1 MHNTPLNIQINYGE
15 CHCGCGEKTIVNKR
29 TYSHL
34 GWKKGEPR
42 KYLLGHNSWGRKK
55 TNRYKIDKNGCWIW
69 QLSKNVGYGRIRIDG
84 KKEYR
89 AHRYYY
95 EKYKGIIP
103 QGMQLD
109 HLCRN
114 RACVNPEHLEVVTN
128 AENSRRGKRAKLNW
142 KKVGEIRELNP
153 ITKRDYVEV
162 AKKYGVDESTIRSVV
177 YNKSWNIEPSNFNG
191 S

>member
-1 MHNTPLNIQINYGE
+1 
-15 CHCGCGEKTIVNKR
+15 
-29 TYSHL
+29 
-34 GWKKGEPR
+34 
-42 KYLLGHNSWGRKK
+42 
-55 TNRYKIDKNGCWIW
+55 
-69 QLSKNVGYGRIRIDG
+69 
-84 KKEYR
+84 
-89 AHRYYY
+89 
-95 EKYKGIIP
+95 
-103 QGMQLD
+103 MQLD